1 MPLKRAAHLFVC
13 GQEEKLS
20 AEADARKEKTAVAAL
35 AVEAEKEAKEEE
47 WRAKEAEWRSE
58 RSKLKEAA
66 KEVRDQL
73 DEEKTAR
80 LQEVQ
85 KIKEGAGASLV
96 SAHCQ
101 APRLCEHTPVA
112 RTSLSITPLH
122 LASPLPPCRPCSLS
136 PMLLAPHSPC
146 PLALAAGGEATA
158 AKLAKVERDEAI
170 DLRGKLAA
178 KQAELGEVRRSCRDC
193 DRNTDSSQPARL
205 LIVAPPFSL
214 ASAFPRLQPP
224 SFLYSLSTPS
234 PYPLDALST
243 PSRCPLNLL

>member
-136 PMLLAPHSPC
+136 PMLLVAHAPC
-146 PLALAAGGEATA
+146 
-158 AKLAKVERDEAI
+158 
-170 DLRGKLAA
+170 
-178 KQAELGEVRRSCRDC
+178 
-193 DRNTDSSQPARL
+193 
-205 LIVAPPFSL
+205 PPFSL
-214 ASAFPRLQPP
+214 PLGTRGRRGGHGCEASKGRARRGDRPQRKARGKASRARRGKEIMPRLRPKH
-224 SFLYSLSTPS
+224 
-234 PYPLDALST
+234 
-243 PSRCPLNLL
+243 